1 MTRQL
6 HGSLWAGIAIL
17 LTLGTS
23 TQGEGGITYRNPII
37 EGNLADPA
45 VILHEGTYYLYATG
59 EVDGDNGYRVYTST
73 NLVDWK
79 TGPVVFQPGER
90 HIWAPDIWRDP
101 VSGRFFLYGTINH
114 TIRVADGDSPLGP
127 FTLRRKLFDNAIDAH
142 LFRDDDGRLFLYYV
156 QLPGFRIMVQPMAGP
171 TEPSGEPKMIL
182 RPDSDWETRAGHVT
196 EGPWIIK
203 HQERYYMLYSGSGAD
218 TPDYA
223 VGYAVADHPMGPFT
237 RASHNP
243 IVHRAEGVFGP
254 GHGCAIRDIAGRWWH
269 IYHQKRNDRVEWD
282 RFICIDPLRFDEEG
296 NLFGTATRGTPQ
308 PAPAGDWL
316 AEGFARPP
324 EQTKPWCYWYWIS
337 DNLSQEGITRDL
349 EAMARVGIGEALI
362 GNIFLDDVP
371 AGRIK
376 VLTDEWWALVGHAI
390 REGGRLGVNIGMF
403 NCPGWSQSGGP
414 WIGPEQAMRYL
425 ACSETRV
432 SGPHRFEG
440 RLPVPKEPFQDVAVL
455 AFPTPQEDSGSLA
468 SHSPRVTC
476 RPATAGV
483 AHLMDGR
490 PSTSFEFPEGAGRTD
505 NPFTLEF
512 EVAEAFTAR
521 SLQVIP
527 TDDPFSADCEL
538 QAGRDDGRFLTV
550 CRFKCDRSNMSP
562 GVGFMPRGPVSVSFP
577 ATTAKKFRL
586 AFTGIHTSVKR
597 VSLAEIDLSGAARLE
612 SFVEKQLGKMH
623 PTPLPRWDTYLWPT
637 QAEPD
642 AAGLIVPR
650 KDVLDLTNRL
660 SPDGTLSWEVPSGEW
675 IVLRI
680 GMSPTGMKNS
690 PASAEGQGLEVDK
703 MNRALAAYHFQSFI
717 GAVLKRIPA
726 PERQAFTRVVADSY
740 EMGSQNWTDG
750 FGEQFRERYGYDPTP
765 WLPVLTGRL
774 VGSADQSER
783 FLWDLRRLVADRV
796 ATDYVGGLRD
806 ACRPHGLGLWLENY
820 GHWGFPGEFL
830 KYGAESDRIGGEYW
844 VTGDLGSIEC
854 RAASSCAN
862 TYGKP
867 FVSAEAFTGGPA
879 FQNAPRALKA
889 RGDWSFCEGINHFV
903 LHVYIHQPWEDRVPG
918 VNAWFGTEFNRHN
931 TWFEQSKTWIDYLRR
946 SCWLLQQGYRVAD
959 VAYFIGEDAPK
970 MTGVREPE
978 LPPGRDFDYINA
990 EVIEKMLAV
999 NDGILT
1005 LPHGTQYRLLV
1016 LPDLPTM
1023 RPEVLRKIRDL
1034 VKAGATVLGR
1044 PPSRSPSMENFPP
1057 CDEEVRR
1064 LAAELWG
1071 NENTRQP
1078 GERTVGK
1085 GRVVWGKSLED
1096 VFASLGSRP
1105 DFESSAPLRF
1115 THRRRGE
1122 VEVYFVANPEAAPL
1136 TTTAAFR
1143 AGEKAPELWWPHS
1156 ARIERPA
1163 VYDISDGVVR
1173 LPLTFGPQGSV
1184 FVVFRETAAPKSQ
1197 RIVSVRRDGA
1207 ELLGT
1212 KVTPVPRSSE
1222 RDNPN
1227 NFTFAV
1233 WVKPGDDTTLV
1244 PESTRGIVGM
1254 SEKRNDLVPAPHGNG
1269 FGGIGHAGSGLA
1281 VGRNGICVFE
1291 HGANY
1296 FAPPLVHAGELTDWT
1311 HVTVVYRDGR
1321 PSLYLNGRL
1330 VRTGRQSEYIVH
1342 GGVGSGGS
1350 AQFRGQAGAF
1360 VRFARVLDEGEVA
1373 ALAWTMPRPD
1383 RAAEGPGIWLT
1394 RQGQEWFAE
1403 AASAGEYELTLA
1415 DGSRHGMHVG
1425 QLPPPQAITGP
1436 WEARF
1441 ESGRGAPEQVLF
1453 EELESWTRHPDEGVR
1468 NYSGSAVYRKTFE
1481 LADAWVGD
1489 GLRILL
1495 DLGELRDMASV
1506 RVNGRNMGTLWLTPW
1521 RVDITDAVQ
1530 DGMNTLEIEVVNVW
1544 NNRLVRDARLSKEK
1558 RETFLLAPT
1567 VKADAPLL
1575 PAGLLGPVTVRVERD
1590 FSVQLP

>member
-1 MTRQL
+1 
-6 HGSLWAGIAIL
+6 
-17 LTLGTS
+17 
-23 TQGEGGITYRNPII
+23 
-37 EGNLADPA
+37 
-45 VILHEGTYYLYATG
+45 
-59 EVDGDNGYRVYTST
+59 
-73 NLVDWK
+73 
-79 TGPVVFQPGER
+79 
-90 HIWAPDIWRDP
+90 
-101 VSGRFFLYGTINH
+101 
-114 TIRVADGDSPLGP
+114 
-127 FTLRRKLFDNAIDAH
+127 
-142 LFRDDDGRLFLYYV
+142 
-156 QLPGFRIMVQPMAGP
+156 
-171 TEPSGEPKMIL
+171 
-182 RPDSDWETRAGHVT
+182 
-196 EGPWIIK
+196 
-203 HQERYYMLYSGSGAD
+203 
-218 TPDYA
+218 
-223 VGYAVADHPMGPFT
+223 
-237 RASHNP
+237 
-243 IVHRAEGVFGP
+243 
-254 GHGCAIRDIAGRWWH
+254 
-269 IYHQKRNDRVEWD
+269 
-282 RFICIDPLRFDEEG
+282 
-296 NLFGTATRGTPQ
+296 
-308 PAPAGDWL
+308 
-316 AEGFARPP
+316 
-324 EQTKPWCYWYWIS
+324 
-337 DNLSQEGITRDL
+337 
-349 EAMARVGIGEALI
+349 
-362 GNIFLDDVP
+362 
-371 AGRIK
+371 
-376 VLTDEWWALVGHAI
+376 
-390 REGGRLGVNIGMF
+390 
-403 NCPGWSQSGGP
+403 
-414 WIGPEQAMRYL
+414 
-425 ACSETRV
+425 
-432 SGPHRFEG
+432 
-440 RLPVPKEPFQDVAVL
+440 
-455 AFPTPQEDSGSLA
+455 
-468 SHSPRVTC
+468 
-476 RPATAGV
+476 
-483 AHLMDGR
+483 
-490 PSTSFEFPEGAGRTD
+490 
-505 NPFTLEF
+505 
-512 EVAEAFTAR
+512 
-521 SLQVIP
+521 
-527 TDDPFSADCEL
+527 
-538 QAGRDDGRFLTV
+538 
-550 CRFKCDRSNMSP
+550 MSP

-978 LPPGRDFDYINA
+978 LPPGCDFDYINA

-1096 VFASLGSRP
+1096 VFASLGCVS
-1105 DFESSAPLRF
+1105 E
-1115 THRRRGE
+1115 T
-1122 VEVYFVANPEAAPL
+1122 
-1136 TTTAAFR
+1136 
-1143 AGEKAPELWWPHS
+1143 
-1156 ARIERPA
+1156 I
-1163 VYDISDGVVR
+1163 VV
-1173 LPLTFGPQGSV
+1173 L
-1184 FVVFRETAAPKSQ
+1184 
-1197 RIVSVRRDGA
+1197 
-1207 ELLGT
+1207 
-1212 KVTPVPRSSE
+1212 
-1222 RDNPN
+1222 
-1227 NFTFAV
+1227 
-1233 WVKPGDDTTLV
+1233 
-1244 PESTRGIVGM
+1244 
-1254 SEKRNDLVPAPHGNG
+1254 
-1269 FGGIGHAGSGLA
+1269 
-1281 VGRNGICVFE
+1281 
-1291 HGANY
+1291 
-1296 FAPPLVHAGELTDWT
+1296 
-1311 HVTVVYRDGR
+1311 
-1321 PSLYLNGRL
+1321 
-1330 VRTGRQSEYIVH
+1330 
-1342 GGVGSGGS
+1342 
-1350 AQFRGQAGAF
+1350 
-1360 VRFARVLDEGEVA
+1360 
-1373 ALAWTMPRPD
+1373 
-1383 RAAEGPGIWLT
+1383 
-1394 RQGQEWFAE
+1394 
-1403 AASAGEYELTLA
+1403 
-1415 DGSRHGMHVG
+1415 
-1425 QLPPPQAITGP
+1425 
-1436 WEARF
+1436 
-1441 ESGRGAPEQVLF
+1441 
-1453 EELESWTRHPDEGVR
+1453 
-1468 NYSGSAVYRKTFE
+1468 
-1481 LADAWVGD
+1481 
-1489 GLRILL
+1489 
-1495 DLGELRDMASV
+1495 
-1506 RVNGRNMGTLWLTPW
+1506 
-1521 RVDITDAVQ
+1521 
-1530 DGMNTLEIEVVNVW
+1530 
-1544 NNRLVRDARLSKEK
+1544 
-1558 RETFLLAPT
+1558 
-1567 VKADAPLL
+1567 
-1575 PAGLLGPVTVRVERD
+1575 
-1590 FSVQLP
+1590 